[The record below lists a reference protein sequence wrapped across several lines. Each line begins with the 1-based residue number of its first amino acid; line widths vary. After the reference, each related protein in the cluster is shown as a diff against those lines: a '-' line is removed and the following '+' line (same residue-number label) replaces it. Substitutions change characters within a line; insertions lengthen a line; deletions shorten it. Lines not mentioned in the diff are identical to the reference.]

1 MKLRYIISAQIFC
14 LLLFFAIAADAQN
27 VKTQIKNVTVYCNG
41 AMVTRQGSLNL
52 KKGDNTLYLN
62 GLSTELDPNTL
73 RVGIANKNVKILSVK
88 HDETVIDNEKLQK
101 QNEDDDNRL
110 EIVRDSLAFYTA
122 ELEILNDEE
131 ELITANQAIGGKKNG
146 VTTAE
151 LKSMTDFYKKEFG
164 ANASKRIAINKK
176 IKKLKDEIFDLVQ
189 KKENRQKEI
198 LKKDSRVK
206 LVVSAN
212 SALNNV
218 PVTLSYLVFSASWE
232 PFYEV
237 RADAVNQPLKL
248 VYGAHIKQ
256 STTEDWNG
264 VKLTISTGDPS
275 EGNTAPEFT
284 PMYLPAGKRVFEKG
298 SWAPA
303 RSNLIYGIVVDETKE
318 PIIGANVTEE
328 GTQNGTI
335 TDLDGKFK
343 LEVSNLSHN
352 LKFNYIGY
360 KEKKVKP
367 YENMHITLEADN
379 AVLEEVVVVGYG
391 TTRGSDSFW
400 SPPAAPAVPK
410 APKEIK
416 YHENV
421 PLELTNTQTTTEF
434 DIAVPYSVPSDG
446 KMYDVSM
453 ITYNI
458 DADYHFSTMP
468 RSSKN
473 VYLLADLKDFSQY
486 PLLRG
491 NAYVY
496 LDNVYQGECEIA
508 PDFAAETY
516 SIPVGK
522 DKDIAI
528 SRREVKDLT
537 SKKVLASSVKVVKCV
552 EITVKN
558 NKNAEVEVEVCDQYP
573 LPKFSD
579 IKSEVTDKGG
589 AEIDAEK
596 GKLTWKLKLAP
607 QEKKVLRFT
616 YEVKYPNSYGFT
628 VE

>member
-88 HDETVIDNEKLQK
+88 HDEMVIDNEKLQK
-101 QNEDDDNRL
+101 QNENDDNRL

-446 KMYDVSM
+446 KMYD
-453 ITYNI
+453 
-458 DADYHFSTMP
+458 A
-468 RSSKN
+468 
-473 VYLLADLKDFSQY
+473 
-486 PLLRG
+486 RG
-491 NAYVY
+491 A
-496 LDNVYQGECEIA
+496 
-508 PDFAAETY
+508 
-516 SIPVGK
+516 
-522 DKDIAI
+522 
-528 SRREVKDLT
+528 R
-537 SKKVLASSVKVVKCV
+537 V
-552 EITVKN
+552 E
-558 NKNAEVEVEVCDQYP
+558 
-573 LPKFSD
+573 
-579 IKSEVTDKGG
+579 
-589 AEIDAEK
+589 
-596 GKLTWKLKLAP
+596 
-607 QEKKVLRFT
+607 
-616 YEVKYPNSYGFT
+616 
-628 VE
+628 

>member
-1 MKLRYIISAQIFC
+1 M
-14 LLLFFAIAADAQN
+14 
-27 VKTQIKNVTVYCNG
+27 
-41 AMVTRQGSLNL
+41 
-52 KKGDNTLYLN
+52 
-62 GLSTELDPNTL
+62 
-73 RVGIANKNVKILSVK
+73 
-88 HDETVIDNEKLQK
+88 
-101 QNEDDDNRL
+101 
-110 EIVRDSLAFYTA
+110 
-122 ELEILNDEE
+122 
-131 ELITANQAIGGKKNG
+131 
-146 VTTAE
+146 
-151 LKSMTDFYKKEFG
+151 
-164 ANASKRIAINKK
+164 IN
-176 IKKLKDEIFDLVQ
+176 
-189 KKENRQKEI
+189 
-198 LKKDSRVK
+198 
-206 LVVSAN
+206 
-212 SALNNV
+212 
-218 PVTLSYLVFSASWE
+218 
-232 PFYEV
+232 
-237 RADAVNQPLKL
+237 
-248 VYGAHIKQ
+248 
-256 STTEDWNG
+256 
-264 VKLTISTGDPS
+264 
-275 EGNTAPEFT
+275 
-284 PMYLPAGKRVFEKG
+284 
-298 SWAPA
+298 
-303 RSNLIYGIVVDETKE
+303 
-318 PIIGANVTEE
+318 
-328 GTQNGTI
+328 
-335 TDLDGKFK
+335 
-343 LEVSNLSHN
+343 
-352 LKFNYIGY
+352 Y

-379 AVLEEVVVVGYG
+379 ADLEEVVVVGYG

-421 PLELTNTQTTTEF
+421 PLELTNTQTSTEF

-537 SKKVLASSVKVVKCV
+537 SKKVLGSSVKVVKCV

-607 QEKKVLRFT
+607 QEKKVLRFS
-616 YEVKYPNSYGFT
+616 YEVKYPKTYGFT